1 MTELIKRTY
10 RIHKDHDRKVKKHAK
25 KKSESQV
32 IREAIENLPAPKQ
45 KIKENN

>member
-10 RIHKDHDRKVKKHAK
+10 RITKENDKAVKKHAK

-32 IREAIENLPAPKQ
+32 VREQLNLLNK
-45 KIKENN
+45 